1 MVKFIKCTDKKIAE
15 NQLKKQGLVE
25 VPSTTENGWVFMN
38 NGKVKFSETEK
49 AKVIFTNKLCI

>member
-1 MVKFIKCTDKKIAE
+1 MVKFIKCSDKKIAE
-15 NQLKKQGLVE
+15 QLKKQGLVE